1 MPRGGRRP
9 GAGRPIKITLHPSP
23 ESRCLEDVSDVLQ
36 IDREATIRLAVRALH
51 HLIAGTGWDA
61 ASELDVQLGDELTPL
76 LNLLSL
82 PAPETAPGDAEE
94 SLLSVTLKHDHAV
107 NGVRY
112 GPGWCEVPL
121 AIAAGLEHADRQAE
135 RQRRTSPVLQD
146 RGEW

>member
-1 MPRGGRRP
+1 
-9 GAGRPIKITLHPSP
+9 
-23 ESRCLEDVSDVLQ
+23 
-36 IDREATIRLAVRALH
+36 VRALH
-51 HLIAGTGWDA
+51 HLIADTGWDA

-76 LNLLSL
+76 LNLLSQ

-94 SLLSVTLKHDHAV
+94 SLVTVTLKHDHAV

-135 RQRRTSPVLQD
+135 YQRRRSPVLQD
-146 RGEW
+146 RGE